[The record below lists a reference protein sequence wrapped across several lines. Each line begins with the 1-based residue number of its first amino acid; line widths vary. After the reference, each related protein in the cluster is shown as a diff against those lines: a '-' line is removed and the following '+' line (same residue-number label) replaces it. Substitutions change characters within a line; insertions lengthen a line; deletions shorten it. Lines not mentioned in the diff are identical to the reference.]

1 MKIFSWTFLCVF
13 LIGFAAVSFKPV
25 YGQEDLAVNEDGDE
39 IFEDTVVDEAEEE
52 EGVVEDEDDGS
63 DALTAEDLE
72 DDADA
77 DKISSHKDVTTS
89 VIFNS
94 GVEPVVVAGKKSKG
108 YIHFANGGSNN
119 FIVTSIEGSLRYPQQ
134 MEYVIQNFTSL
145 RANKLIESGKE
156 GSFSY
161 PMFASEQAGGRSFGL
176 TILVNYQDS
185 EGNVFQDAVF
195 NSTILIAENDE
206 DIDTENFF
214 MYLMLGGMASLT
226 LFGLFHLC
234 GGKKKGGK
242 SKRPQAAA
250 TLDVGS
256 DNVDYEWIPK
266 ETLQALQKT
275 PSPRTARRRKNKTVP
290 SSGSESE

>member
-1 MKIFSWTFLCVF
+1 MKIFSWTFLCIF
-13 LIGFAAVSFKPV
+13 LVGFAALSFKPV
-25 YGQEDLAVNEDGDE
+25 YGQEDLAVNEDADE

-63 DALTAEDLE
+63 DALTTEDLE
-72 DDADA
+72 DDA

-195 NSTILIAENDE
+195 NSTILITENDE

-275 PSPRTARRRKNKTVP
+275 PSPRTARRRKNKTAA
-290 SSGSESE
+290 SSASESE

>member
-1 MKIFSWTFLCVF
+1 MGFYLNKTLIFRMKIFSWTFLCVF

-25 YGQEDLAVNEDGDE
+25 YGQEDLAVVEDG
-39 IFEDTVVDEAEEE
+39 EDVN
-52 EGVVEDEDDGS
+52 
-63 DALTAEDLE
+63 DALTTEDLE
-72 DDADA
+72 DDTDA

-94 GVEPVVVAGKKSKG
+94 GIEPVVVAGKKSKG

-134 MEYVIQNFTSL
+134 MDYIIQNFTSL

-161 PMFASEQAGGRSFGL
+161 PMLTSEQAGGRNFGL
-176 TILVNYQDS
+176 AILVNYQDS
-185 EGNVFQDAVF
+185 EGNVYQDAVF
-195 NSTILIAENDE
+195 NSTILVAENEE

-242 SKRPQAAA
+242 SKRPQAA
-250 TLDVGS
+250 TS
-256 DNVDYEWIPK
+256 C
-266 ETLQALQKT
+266 
-275 PSPRTARRRKNKTVP
+275 
-290 SSGSESE
+290 

>member
-1 MKIFSWTFLCVF
+1 MGFYLNKTLIFRMKIFSWTFLCVF

-39 IFEDTVVDEAEEE
+39 IFEDTVVDEADEE
-52 EGVVEDEDDGS
+52 EGVVEDEEDVN
-63 DALTAEDLE
+63 DALTTEDLE
-72 DDADA
+72 DDTDA

-94 GVEPVVVAGKKSKG
+94 GIEPVVVAGKKSKG

-134 MEYVIQNFTSL
+134 MDYIIQNFTSL

-161 PMFASEQAGGRSFGL
+161 PMFTSEQ
-176 TILVNYQDS
+176 S
-185 EGNVFQDAVF
+185 EGNVYQDAVF
-195 NSTILIAENDE
+195 NSTILVAENEE

-242 SKRPQAAA
+242 SKRPQAA
-250 TLDVGS
+250 TPLDVGT

-275 PSPRTARRRKNKTVP
+275 PSPRSARRRKNKTVA
-290 SSGSESE
+290 SSASESE